1 MNEYKGIPYARMH
14 AHGYPLTTRRVKGG
28 PLIRMCVK

>member
-14 AHGYPLTTRRVKGG
+14 AHGYARIGRIATPRIQVDH
-28 PLIRMCVK
+28 V